1 MADKQSMNHVAIRT
15 EGLTK
20 TYKGKKGRKVEALK
34 DLNLEVKR
42 GEVFGLLG
50 PNGAGKSTT
59 IKLLMGLIFPDS
71 GSFYLNGID
80 GRKTEARVSVGYL
93 PENPAFY
100 DYLTAEELL
109 DFVGRNFG
117 LHEKTIRE
125 KTEELLN
132 LLDLKDAR
140 TRPIRTFSKGMVQR
154 LGLAQCLIHD
164 PELLILDE
172 PMSGLDPIGR
182 ILVKDII
189 MDLKKQGKTVFMS
202 THILNDLEV
211 LCDRVGIIVKGSLR
225 TVVDI
230 SELMTK
236 GIESYSLLF
245 SSLSEE
251 SEKILEELGAIK
263 KEGLRYIIDKDRLP
277 EVLASMKEK
286 GAEISLVEPVRKG
299 LEDLFREFVEV

>member
-1 MADKQSMNHVAIRT
+1 MKRPSEKRT
-15 EGLTK
+15 
-20 TYKGKKGRKVEALK
+20 
-34 DLNLEVKR
+34 
-42 GEVFGLLG
+42 
-50 PNGAGKSTT
+50 
-59 IKLLMGLIFPDS
+59 
-71 GSFYLNGID
+71 
-80 GRKTEARVSVGYL
+80 
-93 PENPAFY
+93 
-100 DYLTAEELL
+100 EELL
-109 DFVGRNFG
+109 D
-117 LHEKTIRE
+117 
-125 KTEELLN
+125 

-245 SSLSEE
+245 SSLSE
-251 SEKILEELGAIK
+251 
-263 KEGLRYIIDKDRLP
+263 KDVVP
-277 EVLASMKEK
+277 SF
-286 GAEISLVEPVRKG
+286 S
-299 LEDLFREFVEV
+299 